1 MIDKRLFS
9 LPGTK
14 KLFIM
19 LAGLTLLQAFAILF
33 QGKFLAEA
41 LVNSWEQKSLQT
53 IIQPMTFF
61 AVAFIIRH
69 CFNWINNKIVENYA
83 ENTSEEVR
91 SRLLDKVYTSGP
103 AMISAEGTGSLVNSS
118 LDGID
123 LIENYFK
130 LIFTKLMNMSIIP
143 PVLLV
148 YIYMQNLASG
158 ITLTVIVPLVIL
170 FMIILGMAA
179 QAKADAQYHQYTI
192 LSNHFL
198 DALRGLPTLKMLG
211 LSKRYSKN
219 IYTVSDEYRRRTMN
233 TLRIAILSTFAL
245 DWLTTLGIAILA
257 VFLGL
262 GLINNSFPLFPALV
276 TLILAPEYFLPL
288 RDFSSDYHAT
298 LNGKNALNA
307 IFKILEFKDT
317 DEDDSLDN
325 FTWDENSEVDIKDL
339 VFNYTRD
346 QSNADSSLD
355 IDQLKLSGY
364 TNIGVIGKSGSG
376 KTTLIRALGGFL
388 TPDKG
393 VITVNG
399 QSLKHFKQRAW
410 QDELTFLPQSPY
422 LFAGTIAENI
432 AFYAPKATEDQIE
445 SAAQKAGLTDFV
457 NSLSLGYQTI
467 IGEGGRGISGGQQQ
481 RIMLARA
488 FLADDRHI
496 LIFDEP
502 TAHLDIET
510 EYALKK
516 PMKELFK
523 NHLVI
528 FATHRL
534 HWIKEMDYV
543 VVMNNGQITE
553 QGTPEELSNHNGA
566 YKQLISNMR
575 GDQNEL
581 L

>member
-1 MIDKRLFS
+1 MIDKRLFR

-14 KLFIM
+14 KLLLM
-19 LAGLTLLQAFAILF
+19 LAGLTLLQAFVVLF
-33 QGKFLAEA
+33 QGKYLAEA
-41 LVNSWEQKSLQT
+41 LVNSWEQKPLQT
-53 IIQPMTFF
+53 IINPMLLF
-61 AVAFIIRH
+61 AASFVLRH
-69 CFNWINNKIVENYA
+69 LFNLINTKIVEKFA
-83 ENTSEEVR
+83 SKTSEDIR
-91 SRLLDKVYTSGP
+91 GRLLDKVYNAGP
-103 AMISAEGTGSLVNSS
+103 EMISEEGTGNLVTSS

-123 LIENYFK
+123 LVENYFK

-143 PVLLV
+143 PVLLI
-148 YIYMQNLASG
+148 YIYTQNIASG
-158 ITLTVIVPLVIL
+158 ITLTIIVPLVIL
-170 FMIILGMAA
+170 FMIILGLAA
-179 QAKADAQYHQYTI
+179 QAKADAQYKQYTI

-211 LSKRYSKN
+211 LSKRYAKN

-288 RDFSSDYHAT
+288 RDFSNDYHAT
-298 LNGKNALNA
+298 LNGKNALNS
-307 IFKILEFKDT
+307 IFEILERPDTKEANQLKD
-317 DEDDSLDN
+317 
-325 FTWDENSEVDIKDL
+325 FTWDKDSAVTINNL
-339 VFNYTRD
+339 QFTYQGVGD
-346 QSNADSSLD
+346 DAVSLD
-355 IDQLKLSGY
+355 INDLKLQGY
-364 TNIGVIGKSGSG
+364 QKIGVIGKSGSG
-376 KTTLIRALGGFL
+376 KTTLIRTIGGFL
-388 TPDKG
+388 VPDKADIQINQQK
-393 VITVNG
+393 VPN
-399 QSLKHFKQRAW
+399 FKQENW
-410 QDELTFLPQSPY
+410 QKKLTFLPQSPY
-422 LFAGTIAENI
+422 LFAGSIAENI
-432 AFYAPKATEDQIE
+432 AFYRPKASLEEIKI
-445 SAAQKAGLTDFV
+445 AAKQAGLQDFIDTLTD
-457 NSLSLGYQTI
+457 GYQTK

-488 FLADDRHI
+488 FLADDRHV

-516 PMKELFK
+516 PMEKLFQ

-543 VVMNNGQITE
+543 IVMDNGTIVE
-553 QGTPEELSNHNGA
+553 QGTPEQLQNHNGA
-566 YKQLISNMR
+566 FTKLIKNMR
-575 GDQNEL
+575 GDQL
-581 L
+581 

>member
-1 MIDKRLFS
+1 MIDKRLFR

-14 KLFIM
+14 QLFLM
-19 LAGLTLLQAFAILF
+19 LAGLTLLQAFVVLF
-33 QGKFLAEA
+33 QGKYLAEA

-53 IIQPMTFF
+53 IIYPMVFF
-61 AVAFIIRH
+61 AIAFVLRH
-69 CFNWINNKIVENYA
+69 LFNWLNTKIVENYA
-83 ENTSEEVR
+83 SKTSENIR
-91 SRLLDKVYTSGP
+91 SQLLEKVYVAGP
-103 AMISAEGTGSLVNSS
+103 EMISEEGTGNLVTSS

-148 YIYMQNLASG
+148 YIYMQNVASG

-170 FMIILGMAA
+170 FMIILGLAA
-179 QAKADAQYHQYTI
+179 QSKADAQYKQYTI

-211 LSKRYSKN
+211 LSKRYAKN

-288 RDFSSDYHAT
+288 RDFSNDYHAT

-307 IFKILEFKDT
+307 IFEILDRPSVAKDDTLT
-317 DEDDSLDN
+317 DFSWNQDSKVDVKNLQ
-325 FTWDENSEVDIKDL
+325 FTYQGSGEQAV
-339 VFNYTRD
+339 
-346 QSNADSSLD
+346 SLD
-355 IDQLKLSGY
+355 IDSLKLAGY
-364 TNIGVIGKSGSG
+364 QRVGVIGKSGSG
-376 KTTLIRALGGFL
+376 KTTLIRTLGGFL
-388 TPDKG
+388 VPDKAD
-393 VITVNG
+393 IKIND
-399 QSLKHFKQRAW
+399 QSIPNFKQTNW
-410 QDELTFLPQSPY
+410 QKKLTFLPQSPY
-422 LFAGTIAENI
+422 LFAGSIAENI
-432 AFYAPKATEDQIE
+432 AFYRPKASMDEIKK
-445 SAAQKAGLTDFV
+445 AAHAAGLDDFL
-457 NSLSLGYQTI
+457 NTLSSGYDTQ

-488 FLADDRHI
+488 FLADDRHV

-516 PMKELFK
+516 PMEQLFQ

-543 VVMNNGQITE
+543 IVMDNGQIAE
-553 QGTPEELSNHNGA
+553 QGTPEELGRHNGA
-566 YKQLISNMR
+566 YSQLINNMR
-575 GDQNEL
+575 GDQL
-581 L
+581 

>member
-1 MIDKRLFS
+1 MIDKRLFR

-14 KLFIM
+14 KLLLM
-19 LAGLTLLQAFAILF
+19 LAGLTLLQAFVVLF
-33 QGKFLAEA
+33 QGKYLAEA
-41 LVNSWEQKSLQT
+41 LVNSWEQKPLQA
-53 IIQPMTFF
+53 IINPMLLF
-61 AVAFIIRH
+61 AASFVLRH
-69 CFNWINNKIVENYA
+69 LFNLINTKIVEKFA
-83 ENTSEEVR
+83 SKTSEDIR
-91 SRLLDKVYTSGP
+91 GRLLDKVYNAGP
-103 AMISAEGTGSLVNSS
+103 EMISEEGTGNLVTSS

-123 LIENYFK
+123 LVENYFK

-143 PVLLV
+143 PVLLI
-148 YIYMQNLASG
+148 YIYTQNIASG
-158 ITLTVIVPLVIL
+158 ITLTIIVPLVIL
-170 FMIILGMAA
+170 FMIILGLAA
-179 QAKADAQYHQYTI
+179 QAKADAQYKQYTI

-211 LSKRYSKN
+211 LSKRYAKN

-288 RDFSSDYHAT
+288 RDFSNDYHAT
-298 LNGKNALNA
+298 LNGKNALNS
-307 IFKILEFKDT
+307 IFEILERPDTKEANQLKD
-317 DEDDSLDN
+317 
-325 FTWDENSEVDIKDL
+325 FTWDKDSTVTINNL
-339 VFNYTRD
+339 QFTYQGVGD
-346 QSNADSSLD
+346 DAVSLD
-355 IDQLKLSGY
+355 INDLKLQGY
-364 TNIGVIGKSGSG
+364 QKIGVIGKSGSG
-376 KTTLIRALGGFL
+376 KTTLIRTIGGFL
-388 TPDKG
+388 VPDKADIQINQQK
-393 VITVNG
+393 VPN
-399 QSLKHFKQRAW
+399 FKQENW
-410 QDELTFLPQSPY
+410 QKKLTFLPQSPY
-422 LFAGTIAENI
+422 LFAGSIAENI
-432 AFYAPKATEDQIE
+432 AFYRPKASLEEIKI
-445 SAAQKAGLTDFV
+445 AAKQAGLQDFIDTLTD
-457 NSLSLGYQTI
+457 GYQTK

-488 FLADDRHI
+488 FLADDRHV

-516 PMKELFK
+516 PMEKLFQ

-543 VVMNNGQITE
+543 IVMDNGTIVE
-553 QGTPEELSNHNGA
+553 QGTPEQLQSHNGA
-566 YKQLISNMR
+566 FTKLIKNMR
-575 GDQNEL
+575 GDQL
-581 L
+581 

>member
-1 MIDKRLFS
+1 MIDKRLFR

-14 KLFIM
+14 KLLLM
-19 LAGLTLLQAFAILF
+19 LAGLTFLQAFVILF
-33 QGKFLAEA
+33 QGKYLAEA

-53 IIQPMTFF
+53 IINPMILF
-61 AVAFIIRH
+61 AIAFILRH
-69 CFNWINNKIVENYA
+69 FFTLINTKIVESYA
-83 ENTSEEVR
+83 SKTSENIR
-91 SRLLDKVYTSGP
+91 SQLLDKVYEAGP
-103 AMISAEGTGSLVNSS
+103 EMISDEGTGNLVTSS

-123 LIENYFK
+123 LVENYFK
-130 LIFTKLMNMSIIP
+130 LIFTKMMNMSIIP
-143 PVLLV
+143 PVLLI
-148 YIYMQNLASG
+148 YIYMQNIASG
-158 ITLTVIVPLVIL
+158 ITLTIIVPLVIL
-170 FMIILGMAA
+170 FMIILGLAA
-179 QAKADAQYHQYTI
+179 QAKADSQYKQYTI

-211 LSKRYSKN
+211 LSKRYAKN

-288 RDFSSDYHAT
+288 RDFSGDYHAT
-298 LNGKNALNA
+298 LNGKNALNS
-307 IFKILEFKDT
+307 IFEILERPSKSESTELKAFDW
-317 DEDDSLDN
+317 N
-325 FTWDENSEVDIKDL
+325 QNSQVDIQNL
-339 VFNYTRD
+339 QFSYNGTGQNEV
-346 QSNADSSLD
+346 SLD
-355 IDQLKLSGY
+355 IDKLSLHGY
-364 TNIGVIGKSGSG
+364 QKVGVIGKSGSG
-376 KTTLIRALGGFL
+376 KTTLIRTIGGFIVPEKADIKINQEK
-388 TPDKG
+388 TA
-393 VITVNG
+393 N
-399 QSLKHFKQRAW
+399 FKQSNW
-410 QDELTFLPQSPY
+410 QNKLTFLPQDPY
-422 LFAGTIAENI
+422 LFAGSIAKNI
-432 AFYAPKATEDQIE
+432 SFYRPDASQKEIE
-445 SAAQKAGLTDFV
+445 QAASAAGLDEFIATLND
-457 NSLSLGYQTI
+457 GYQTL

-488 FLADDRHI
+488 FLANDRHI

-516 PMKELFK
+516 PMEKLFQ

-543 VVMNNGQITE
+543 VVMDNGTIAE
-553 QGTPEELSNHNGA
+553 QGTPNELSSHNGA
-566 YKQLISNMR
+566 YSQLIKNMR
-575 GDQNEL
+575 GDQL
-581 L
+581 

>member
-1 MIDKRLFS
+1 MIDKRLFR

-14 KLFIM
+14 KLLLM
-19 LAGLTLLQAFAILF
+19 LAGLTLLQAFVVLF
-33 QGKFLAEA
+33 QGKYLAEA

-53 IIQPMTFF
+53 IVMPMILF
-61 AVAFIIRH
+61 AVAFIFRH
-69 CFNWINNKIVENYA
+69 VFNLINTKIVESYA
-83 ENTSEEVR
+83 GKTSENIR
-91 SRLLDKVYTSGP
+91 SQLLDKVYNAGP
-103 AMISAEGTGSLVNSS
+103 EMISEEGTGNLVTSS

-123 LIENYFK
+123 LVENYFK

-143 PVLLV
+143 PVLLI
-148 YIYMQNLASG
+148 YIYTQNIASG

-170 FMIILGMAA
+170 FMIILGLAA
-179 QAKADAQYHQYTI
+179 QSKADSQYAQYTI

-211 LSKRYSKN
+211 LSKRYAKN

-288 RDFSSDYHAT
+288 RDFSNDYHAT
-298 LNGKNALNA
+298 LNGKNALNS
-307 IFKILEFKDT
+307 IFEILDRPTT
-317 DEDDSLDN
+317 DQADDLDD
-325 FTWDENSEVDIKDL
+325 FTWDKDSTVEVNNLQFTYKGVGTDD
-339 VFNYTRD
+339 V
-346 QSNADSSLD
+346 SLD
-355 IDQLKLSGY
+355 IDHLKLSGY
-364 TNIGVIGKSGSG
+364 QRIGVIGKSGSG
-376 KTTLIRALGGFL
+376 KTTLIRAIGGFL
-388 TPDKG
+388 MPDHADIK
-393 VITVNG
+393 INQ
-399 QSLKHFKQRAW
+399 QSVTNFKQANW
-410 QDELTFLPQSPY
+410 QKKLTFLPQSPY
-422 LFAGTIAENI
+422 LFAGSIAENI
-432 AFYAPKATEDQIE
+432 AFYRPKASPDDTKK
-445 SAAQKAGLTDFV
+445 AADAAGLQDFI
-457 NSLSLGYQTI
+457 NTLENGYETQ

-488 FLADDRHI
+488 FLADDRHV

-510 EYALKK
+510 EYALKQ
-516 PMKELFK
+516 PMEKLFQ

-543 VVMNNGQITE
+543 IVMDNGQIAE
-553 QGTPEELSNHNGA
+553 QGTPDELSSHNGA
-566 YKQLISNMR
+566 YSKLIANMR
-575 GDQNEL
+575 GDQL
-581 L
+581 

>member
-1 MIDKRLFS
+1 MIDKRLFR

-14 KLFIM
+14 KLLLM
-19 LAGLTLLQAFAILF
+19 LAGLTLLQAFVILF
-33 QGKFLAEA
+33 QGKYLAEA

-53 IIQPMTFF
+53 IIYPMILF
-61 AVAFIIRH
+61 AMAFVLRH
-69 CFNWINNKIVENYA
+69 LFNLLNTKIVEHYA
-83 ENTSEEVR
+83 SQTSEEIR
-91 SRLLDKVYTSGP
+91 SQLLDKIYNAGP
-103 AMISAEGTGSLVNSS
+103 EMISEEGTGNLVTSS

-123 LIENYFK
+123 LVENYFK

-148 YIYMQNLASG
+148 YIYMQNIASG
-158 ITLTVIVPLVIL
+158 ITLTIIVPLVIL
-170 FMIILGMAA
+170 FMIILGLAA
-179 QAKADAQYHQYTI
+179 QSKADAQYQQYTI

-211 LSKRYSKN
+211 LSKRYAKN

-288 RDFSSDYHAT
+288 RDFSNDYHAT
-298 LNGKNALNA
+298 LNGKNALNS
-307 IFKILEFKDT
+307 IFEILERPITKDT
-317 DEDDSLDN
+317 DALDD
-325 FTWDENSEVDIKDL
+325 FTWNENSTFSIKNLQFSYKGVGTSD
-339 VFNYTRD
+339 V
-346 QSNADSSLD
+346 SLD
-355 IDQLKLSGY
+355 IDQIKLSGY
-364 TNIGVIGKSGSG
+364 QKIGVIGKSGSG
-376 KTTLIRALGGFL
+376 KTTLIRTIGGFIV
-388 TPDKG
+388 PNQSE
-393 VITVNG
+393 ITINN
-399 QSLKHFKQRAW
+399 QSVENFKQLHW
-410 QDELTFLPQSPY
+410 QKQLTFLPQSPY
-422 LFAGTIAENI
+422 LFSGSIADNI
-432 AFYAPKATEDQIE
+432 AFYRPTAPLEDIKKAAV
-445 SAAQKAGLTDFV
+445 SAGLQDFIAT
-457 NSLSLGYQTI
+457 LDDGYQTQ

-488 FLADDRHI
+488 FLADDRRI

-516 PMKELFK
+516 PMEKLFK

-543 VVMNNGQITE
+543 IVMNNGQIAE
-553 QGTPEELSNHNGA
+553 QGTPQELANHNDA
-566 YKQLISNMR
+566 YSQLIANMR
-575 GDQNEL
+575 GDQL
-581 L
+581 

>member
-1 MIDKRLFS
+1 MIDKRLFR

-14 KLFIM
+14 KLLLM
-19 LAGLTLLQAFAILF
+19 LAGLTLLQAFVVLF
-33 QGKFLAEA
+33 QGKYLAEA
-41 LVNSWEQKSLQT
+41 LVNSWEQKPLQA
-53 IIQPMTFF
+53 IINPMLLF
-61 AVAFIIRH
+61 AASFVLRH
-69 CFNWINNKIVENYA
+69 LFNLINTKIVEKFA
-83 ENTSEEVR
+83 SKTSEDIR
-91 SRLLDKVYTSGP
+91 GRLLDKVYNAGP
-103 AMISAEGTGSLVNSS
+103 EMISEEGTGNLVTSS

-123 LIENYFK
+123 LVENYFK

-143 PVLLV
+143 PVLLI
-148 YIYMQNLASG
+148 YIYTQNIASG
-158 ITLTVIVPLVIL
+158 ITLTIIVPLVIL
-170 FMIILGMAA
+170 FMIILGLAA
-179 QAKADAQYHQYTI
+179 QAKADAQYKQYTI

-211 LSKRYSKN
+211 LSKRYAKN

-288 RDFSSDYHAT
+288 RDFSNDYHAT
-298 LNGKNALNA
+298 LNGKNALNS
-307 IFKILEFKDT
+307 IFEILERPDTKEANQLKD
-317 DEDDSLDN
+317 
-325 FTWDENSEVDIKDL
+325 FTWDKDSTVTINNL
-339 VFNYTRD
+339 QFTYQGVGD
-346 QSNADSSLD
+346 DAVSLD
-355 IDQLKLSGY
+355 INDLKLQGY
-364 TNIGVIGKSGSG
+364 QKIGVIGKSGSG
-376 KTTLIRALGGFL
+376 KTTLIRTIGGFL
-388 TPDKG
+388 VPDKADIQINQQK
-393 VITVNG
+393 VPN
-399 QSLKHFKQRAW
+399 FKQENW
-410 QDELTFLPQSPY
+410 QKKLTFLPQSPY
-422 LFAGTIAENI
+422 LFAGSIAENI
-432 AFYAPKATEDQIE
+432 AFYRPKASLEEIKI
-445 SAAQKAGLTDFV
+445 AAKQAGLQDFIDT
-457 NSLSLGYQTI
+457 LTAGYQTK

-488 FLADDRHI
+488 FLADDRHV

-516 PMKELFK
+516 PMEKLFQ

-543 VVMNNGQITE
+543 IVMDNGTIVE
-553 QGTPEELSNHNGA
+553 QGTPEQLQSHNGA
-566 YKQLISNMR
+566 FTKLIKNMR
-575 GDQNEL
+575 GDQL
-581 L
+581 

>member
-1 MIDKRLFS
+1 MIDKRLFR

-14 KLFIM
+14 KLLLM
-19 LAGLTLLQAFAILF
+19 LAGLTLLQAFVILF
-33 QGKFLAEA
+33 QGKYLAEA

-53 IIQPMTFF
+53 IIYPMILF
-61 AVAFIIRH
+61 AMAFVLRH
-69 CFNWINNKIVENYA
+69 LFNLLNTKIVEHYA
-83 ENTSEEVR
+83 SQTSEEIR
-91 SRLLDKVYTSGP
+91 SQLLDKIYNAGP
-103 AMISAEGTGSLVNSS
+103 EMISEEGTGNLVTSS

-123 LIENYFK
+123 LVENYFK

-148 YIYMQNLASG
+148 YIYMQNIASG
-158 ITLTVIVPLVIL
+158 ITLTIIVPLVIL
-170 FMIILGMAA
+170 FMIILGLAA
-179 QAKADAQYHQYTI
+179 QSKADAQYQQYTI

-211 LSKRYSKN
+211 LSKRYAKN

-288 RDFSSDYHAT
+288 RDFSNDYHAT
-298 LNGKNALNA
+298 LNGKNALNS
-307 IFKILEFKDT
+307 IFEILERPITKDT
-317 DEDDSLDN
+317 DALDD
-325 FTWDENSEVDIKDL
+325 FTWNENSTFSIKNLQFSYKGVGTSD
-339 VFNYTRD
+339 V
-346 QSNADSSLD
+346 SLD
-355 IDQLKLSGY
+355 IDQIKLSGY
-364 TNIGVIGKSGSG
+364 QKIGVIGKSGSG
-376 KTTLIRALGGFL
+376 KTTLIRTIGGFIV
-388 TPDKG
+388 PNQSE
-393 VITVNG
+393 ITINN
-399 QSLKHFKQRAW
+399 QSVENFKQLHW
-410 QDELTFLPQSPY
+410 QKQLTFLPQSPY
-422 LFAGTIAENI
+422 LFSGSIADNI
-432 AFYAPKATEDQIE
+432 AFYRPTAPLEDIKKAAV
-445 SAAQKAGLTDFV
+445 SAGLQDFIAT
-457 NSLSLGYQTI
+457 LDDGYQTQ

-488 FLADDRHI
+488 FLADDRRI

-516 PMKELFK
+516 PMEKLFK

-543 VVMNNGQITE
+543 IVMNNGQIAE
-553 QGTPEELSNHNGA
+553 QGTPQELANHNGA
-566 YKQLISNMR
+566 YSQLIANMR
-575 GDQNEL
+575 GDQL
-581 L
+581 

>member
-1 MIDKRLFS
+1 MIDKRLFR

-14 KLFIM
+14 KLLLM
-19 LAGLTLLQAFAILF
+19 LAGLTLLQAFVILF
-33 QGKFLAEA
+33 QGKYLAEA
-41 LVNSWEQKSLQT
+41 LVNSWEQKPLRS
-53 IIQPMTFF
+53 IITPMILF
-61 AVAFIIRH
+61 AVVFMLRH
-69 CFNWINNKIVENYA
+69 VFTLINTKIVEGYA
-83 ENTSEEVR
+83 SKTAEQIR
-91 SRLLDKVYTSGP
+91 SQLLEKVYTAGP
-103 AMISAEGTGSLVNSS
+103 EMISDEGSGNLVTSS

-130 LIFTKLMNMSIIP
+130 LIFTKLMDMCLIP
-143 PVLLV
+143 PVLLI
-148 YIYMQNLASG
+148 YIYMQNIASG
-158 ITLTVIVPLVIL
+158 ITLTIIVPLVIL
-170 FMIILGMAA
+170 FMIILGLAA
-179 QAKADAQYHQYTI
+179 QAKADSQYKQYTI

-211 LSKRYSKN
+211 LSKRYAKN

-288 RDFSSDYHAT
+288 RNFSNDYHAT
-298 LNGKNALNA
+298 LNGKNALAA
-307 IFKILEFKDT
+307 IFEILDRPTTTKENQLRDFNW
-317 DEDDSLDN
+317 DN
-325 FTWDENSEVDIKDL
+325 NSQISIDNLSFSYQGTSQNEV
-339 VFNYTRD
+339 
-346 QSNADSSLD
+346 SLD
-355 IDQLKLSGY
+355 IDSLKLSGY
-364 TNIGVIGKSGSG
+364 QKVGVIGKSGSG
-376 KTTLIRALGGFL
+376 KTTLIRTIGGFI
-388 TPDKG
+388 TPNSANIAID
-393 VITVNG
+393 G
-399 QSLKHFKQRAW
+399 QHLDSFKQKNW
-410 QDELTFLPQSPY
+410 QNKLTFLPQSPY
-422 LFAGTIAENI
+422 LFSASIAENI
-432 AFYAPKATEDQIE
+432 AFYRPDATKKQI
-445 SAAQKAGLTDFV
+445 AAAASNAGLMEFIDTLKDGFE
-457 NSLSLGYQTI
+457 TK

-510 EYALKK
+510 EYALKQ
-516 PMKELFK
+516 PMEKLFK

-543 VVMNNGQITE
+543 IVMDNGQIAE
-553 QGTPEELSNHNGA
+553 QGTPAELSRHNGA
-566 YKQLISNMR
+566 YKQLINNMR
-575 GDQNEL
+575 GERM
-581 L
+581 

>member
-1 MIDKRLFS
+1 MIDKRLFR

-14 KLFIM
+14 QLFLM
-19 LAGLTLLQAFAILF
+19 LAGLTLLQAFVVLF
-33 QGKFLAEA
+33 QGKYLAEA
-41 LVNSWEQKSLQT
+41 LVNSWEQKPLQT
-53 IIQPMTFF
+53 IIYPMVFF
-61 AVAFIIRH
+61 AIAFVLRH
-69 CFNWINNKIVENYA
+69 LFNWLNTKIVENYA
-83 ENTSEEVR
+83 SKTSENIR
-91 SRLLDKVYTSGP
+91 SQLLEKVYAAGP
-103 AMISAEGTGSLVNSS
+103 EMISEEGTGNLVTSS

-148 YIYMQNLASG
+148 YIYMQNVASG

-170 FMIILGMAA
+170 FMIILGLAA
-179 QAKADAQYHQYTI
+179 QSKADAQYKQYTI

-211 LSKRYSKN
+211 LSKRYAKN

-288 RDFSSDYHAT
+288 RDFSNDYHAT

-307 IFKILEFKDT
+307 IFEILDRPSVAKDDTLT
-317 DEDDSLDN
+317 DFSWNQDSKVDVKNLQ
-325 FTWDENSEVDIKDL
+325 FTYQGSGEQAV
-339 VFNYTRD
+339 
-346 QSNADSSLD
+346 SLD
-355 IDQLKLSGY
+355 IDSLKLAGY
-364 TNIGVIGKSGSG
+364 QRVGVIGKSGSG
-376 KTTLIRALGGFL
+376 KTTLIRTLGGFL
-388 TPDKG
+388 VPDKAD
-393 VITVNG
+393 IKIND
-399 QSLKHFKQRAW
+399 QSIPNFKQTNW
-410 QDELTFLPQSPY
+410 QKKLTFLPQSPY
-422 LFAGTIAENI
+422 LFAGSIAENI
-432 AFYAPKATEDQIE
+432 AFYRPKASMDEIKK
-445 SAAQKAGLTDFV
+445 AAHAAGLDDFL
-457 NSLSLGYQTI
+457 NTLSSGYDTQ

-488 FLADDRHI
+488 FLADDRHV

-516 PMKELFK
+516 PMEQLFQ

-543 VVMNNGQITE
+543 IVMDNGQIAE
-553 QGTPEELSNHNGA
+553 QGTPEELGRHNGA
-566 YKQLISNMR
+566 YSQLINNMR
-575 GDQNEL
+575 GDQL
-581 L
+581 

>member
-1 MIDKRLFS
+1 MIDKRLFR

-14 KLFIM
+14 KLLLM
-19 LAGLTLLQAFAILF
+19 LAGLTLLQAFVVLF
-33 QGKFLAEA
+33 QGKYLAEA
-41 LVNSWEQKSLQT
+41 LVNSWEQKPLQS
-53 IIQPMTFF
+53 IINPMLLF
-61 AVAFIIRH
+61 AASFVLRH
-69 CFNWINNKIVENYA
+69 LFNLINTKIVEKFA
-83 ENTSEEVR
+83 SKTSEDIR
-91 SRLLDKVYTSGP
+91 RRLLDKVYNAGP
-103 AMISAEGTGSLVNSS
+103 EMISEEGTGNLVTSS

-123 LIENYFK
+123 LVENYFK

-143 PVLLV
+143 PVLLI
-148 YIYMQNLASG
+148 YIYTQNIASG
-158 ITLTVIVPLVIL
+158 ITLTIIVPLVIL
-170 FMIILGMAA
+170 FMIILGLAA
-179 QAKADAQYHQYTI
+179 QAKADAQYKQYTI

-211 LSKRYSKN
+211 LSKRYAKN

-288 RDFSSDYHAT
+288 RDFSNDYHAT
-298 LNGKNALNA
+298 LNGKNALNS
-307 IFKILEFKDT
+307 IFDILERPDT
-317 DEDDSLDN
+317 KEANQLED
-325 FTWDENSEVDIKDL
+325 FTWDKD
-339 VFNYTRD
+339 
-346 QSNADSSLD
+346 SNVTINNLQFTYQGVGNDAVSLD
-355 IDQLKLSGY
+355 IDNLKLNGY
-364 TNIGVIGKSGSG
+364 QKVGVIGKSGSG
-376 KTTLIRALGGFL
+376 KTTLIRTIGGFL
-388 TPDKG
+388 VPNQADIQINHQK
-393 VITVNG
+393 VPN
-399 QSLKHFKQRAW
+399 FKQENW
-410 QDELTFLPQSPY
+410 QKKLTFLPQSPY
-422 LFAGTIAENI
+422 LFAGSIAENI
-432 AFYAPKATEDQIE
+432 AFYRPKASMDEIKD
-445 SAAQKAGLTDFV
+445 AAKQAGLQEFIDTLTD
-457 NSLSLGYQTI
+457 GYQTK

-488 FLADDRHI
+488 FLADDRHV

-516 PMKELFK
+516 PMEKLFQ

-543 VVMNNGQITE
+543 IVMDNGTIVE
-553 QGTPEELSNHNGA
+553 QGTPDQLQDHNGA
-566 YKQLISNMR
+566 FTQLIKNMR
-575 GDQNEL
+575 GDQL
-581 L
+581 

>member
-1 MIDKRLFS
+1 MIDKRLFR

-14 KLFIM
+14 KLLLM
-19 LAGLTLLQAFAILF
+19 LAGLTLLQAFVVLF
-33 QGKFLAEA
+33 QGKYLAEA
-41 LVNSWEQKSLQT
+41 LVNSWNQKSLHT
-53 IIQPMTFF
+53 IIYPMILF
-61 AVAFIIRH
+61 AVAFILRH
-69 CFNWINNKIVENYA
+69 LFNLINTKIVESYA
-83 ENTSEEVR
+83 GRTSETIR
-91 SRLLDKVYTSGP
+91 AKLLEKVYDAGP
-103 AMISAEGTGSLVNSS
+103 EMISEEGTGNLVTSS

-123 LIENYFK
+123 LVENYFK
-130 LIFTKLMNMSIIP
+130 LIFTKMMNMMIIP
-143 PVLLV
+143 PVLLI
-148 YIYMQNLASG
+148 YIYTQNIASG
-158 ITLTVIVPLVIL
+158 ITLTIIVPLVIL
-170 FMIILGMAA
+170 FMIILGLAA
-179 QAKADAQYHQYTI
+179 QSKADAQYAQYTI

-211 LSKRYSKN
+211 LSKRYAKN

-288 RDFSSDYHAT
+288 RDFSNDYHAT
-298 LNGKNALNA
+298 LNGKNALNS
-307 IFKILEFKDT
+307 IFEILERPTAPDTETLSKLDWNKDSSIT
-317 DEDDSLDN
+317 VQNLE
-325 FTWDENSEVDIKDL
+325 FTYKG
-339 VFNYTRD
+339 
-346 QSNADSSLD
+346 SNQTVSLD

-364 TNIGVIGKSGSG
+364 QRIGVIGKSGSG
-376 KTTLIRALGGFL
+376 KTTLIRTIGGFL
-388 TPDKG
+388 IPDKAQ
-393 VITVNG
+393 IEIKQQTVPN
-399 QSLKHFKQRAW
+399 FKQAPW
-410 QDELTFLPQSPY
+410 QQQLTFLPQSPY
-422 LFAGTIAENI
+422 LFSGSIAENI
-432 AFYAPKATEDQIE
+432 AFYRPKASLDEIKL
-445 SAAQKAGLTDFV
+445 AAQKAGLEEFISTLTD
-457 NSLSLGYQTI
+457 GYQTK

-488 FLADDRHI
+488 FLADDRHV

-516 PMKELFK
+516 PMEKLFE

-543 VVMNNGQITE
+543 IVMDNGQIAE
-553 QGTPEELSNHNGA
+553 QGTPDQLKQHNGA
-566 YKQLISNMR
+566 YSQLIENMR
-575 GDQNEL
+575 GDQL
-581 L
+581 

>member
-1 MIDKRLFS
+1 MIDKRLFR

-14 KLFIM
+14 KLLLM
-19 LAGLTLLQAFAILF
+19 LAGLTLLQAFVVLF
-33 QGKFLAEA
+33 QGKYLAEA

-53 IIQPMTFF
+53 IVMPMILF
-61 AVAFIIRH
+61 AVAFIFRH
-69 CFNWINNKIVENYA
+69 VFNLINTKIVESYA
-83 ENTSEEVR
+83 GKTSENIR
-91 SRLLDKVYTSGP
+91 SQLLDKVYNAGP
-103 AMISAEGTGSLVNSS
+103 EIISEEGTGNLVTSS

-123 LIENYFK
+123 LVENYFK

-143 PVLLV
+143 PVLLI
-148 YIYMQNLASG
+148 YIYTQNIASG

-170 FMIILGMAA
+170 FMIILGLAA
-179 QAKADAQYHQYTI
+179 QSKADSQYAQYTI

-211 LSKRYSKN
+211 LSKRYAKN

-288 RDFSSDYHAT
+288 RDFSNDYHAT
-298 LNGKNALNA
+298 LNGKNALNS
-307 IFKILEFKDT
+307 IFEILDRPTT
-317 DEDDSLDN
+317 DQADDLDD
-325 FTWDENSEVDIKDL
+325 FTWDKDSTVEVNNLQFTYKGVGTDD
-339 VFNYTRD
+339 V
-346 QSNADSSLD
+346 SLD
-355 IDQLKLSGY
+355 IDHLKLSGY
-364 TNIGVIGKSGSG
+364 QRIGVIGKSGSG
-376 KTTLIRALGGFL
+376 KTTLIRAIGGFL
-388 TPDKG
+388 IPDHANIK
-393 VITVNG
+393 INQ
-399 QSLKHFKQRAW
+399 QSVANFKQANW
-410 QDELTFLPQSPY
+410 QKKLTFLPQSPY
-422 LFAGTIAENI
+422 LFAGSIAENI
-432 AFYAPKATEDQIE
+432 AFYRPKASLDDIKK
-445 SAAQKAGLTDFV
+445 AADAAGLQDFI
-457 NSLSLGYQTI
+457 NTLENGYETQ

-488 FLADDRHI
+488 FLADDRHV

-510 EYALKK
+510 EYALKQ
-516 PMKELFK
+516 PMEKLFQ

-543 VVMNNGQITE
+543 IVMDNGKIAE
-553 QGTPEELSNHNGA
+553 QGTPDELSSHNGA
-566 YKQLISNMR
+566 YSKLIANMR
-575 GDQNEL
+575 GDQL
-581 L
+581 

>member
-1 MIDKRLFS
+1 MIDKRLFR

-14 KLFIM
+14 KLLLM
-19 LAGLTLLQAFAILF
+19 LAGLTLLQAFVVLF
-33 QGKFLAEA
+33 QGKYLAEA

-53 IIQPMTFF
+53 IVMPMILF
-61 AVAFIIRH
+61 AVAFIFRH
-69 CFNWINNKIVENYA
+69 VFNLINTKIVESYA
-83 ENTSEEVR
+83 GKTSENIR
-91 SRLLDKVYTSGP
+91 SQLLDKVYNAGP
-103 AMISAEGTGSLVNSS
+103 EIISEEGTGNLVTSS

-123 LIENYFK
+123 LVENYFK

-143 PVLLV
+143 PVLLI
-148 YIYMQNLASG
+148 YIYTQNIASG

-170 FMIILGMAA
+170 FMIILGLAA
-179 QAKADAQYHQYTI
+179 QSKADSQYAQYTI

-211 LSKRYSKN
+211 LSKRYAKN

-288 RDFSSDYHAT
+288 RDFSNDYHAT
-298 LNGKNALNA
+298 LNGKNALNS
-307 IFKILEFKDT
+307 IFEILDRPTT
-317 DEDDSLDN
+317 DQADDLDD
-325 FTWDENSEVDIKDL
+325 FTWDKDSTVEVNNLQFTYKGVGTDD
-339 VFNYTRD
+339 V
-346 QSNADSSLD
+346 SLD
-355 IDQLKLSGY
+355 IDHLKLSGY
-364 TNIGVIGKSGSG
+364 QRIGVIGKSGSG
-376 KTTLIRALGGFL
+376 KTTLIRAIGGFL
-388 TPDKG
+388 MPDHANIK
-393 VITVNG
+393 INQ
-399 QSLKHFKQRAW
+399 QSVANFKQANW
-410 QDELTFLPQSPY
+410 QKKLTFLPQSPY
-422 LFAGTIAENI
+422 LFAGSIAENI
-432 AFYAPKATEDQIE
+432 AFYRPKASLDDIKK
-445 SAAQKAGLTDFV
+445 AADAAGLQDFI
-457 NSLSLGYQTI
+457 NTLENGYETQ

-488 FLADDRHI
+488 FLADDRHV

-510 EYALKK
+510 EYALKQ
-516 PMKELFK
+516 PMEKLFQ

-543 VVMNNGQITE
+543 IVMDNGKIAE
-553 QGTPEELSNHNGA
+553 QGTPDELSSHNGA
-566 YKQLISNMR
+566 YSKLIANMR
-575 GDQNEL
+575 GDQL
-581 L
+581 

>member
-1 MIDKRLFS
+1 MIDKRLFR

-14 KLFIM
+14 KLLLM
-19 LAGLTLLQAFAILF
+19 LAGLTLLQAFVVLF
-33 QGKFLAEA
+33 QGKYLAEA

-53 IIQPMTFF
+53 IVMPMILF
-61 AVAFIIRH
+61 AVAFIFRH
-69 CFNWINNKIVENYA
+69 VFNLINTKIVESYA
-83 ENTSEEVR
+83 GKTSENIR
-91 SRLLDKVYTSGP
+91 SQLLDKVYNAGP
-103 AMISAEGTGSLVNSS
+103 EMISEEGTGNLVTSS

-123 LIENYFK
+123 LVENYFK

-143 PVLLV
+143 PVLLI
-148 YIYMQNLASG
+148 YIYTQNIASG

-170 FMIILGMAA
+170 FMIILGLAA
-179 QAKADAQYHQYTI
+179 QSKADSQYAQYTI

-211 LSKRYSKN
+211 LSKRYAKN

-288 RDFSSDYHAT
+288 RDFSNDYHAT
-298 LNGKNALNA
+298 LNGKNALNS
-307 IFKILEFKDT
+307 IFEILDRPTT
-317 DEDDSLDN
+317 DQADDLND
-325 FTWDENSEVDIKDL
+325 FTWDKDSTVEVNNLQFTYKGVGTDD
-339 VFNYTRD
+339 V
-346 QSNADSSLD
+346 SLD
-355 IDQLKLSGY
+355 IDHLKLSGY
-364 TNIGVIGKSGSG
+364 QRIGVIGKSGSG
-376 KTTLIRALGGFL
+376 KTTLIRSIGGFL
-388 TPDKG
+388 MPDHADIK
-393 VITVNG
+393 INQ
-399 QSLKHFKQRAW
+399 QSVANFKQANW
-410 QDELTFLPQSPY
+410 QKKLTFLPQSPY
-422 LFAGTIAENI
+422 LFAGSIAENI
-432 AFYAPKATEDQIE
+432 AFYRPKASLDDIKK
-445 SAAQKAGLTDFV
+445 AADAAGLQDFI
-457 NSLSLGYQTI
+457 NTLENGYETQ

-488 FLADDRHI
+488 FLADDRHV

-510 EYALKK
+510 EYALKQ
-516 PMKELFK
+516 PMEKLFQ

-543 VVMNNGQITE
+543 IVMNNGQIAE
-553 QGTPEELSNHNGA
+553 QGTPDELSSHNGA
-566 YKQLISNMR
+566 YSKLIANMR
-575 GDQNEL
+575 GDQL
-581 L
+581 

>member
-1 MIDKRLFS
+1 MIDKRLFR

-14 KLFIM
+14 KLILM
-19 LAGLTLLQAFAILF
+19 LAGLTLLQAFVVLF
-33 QGKFLAEA
+33 QGKYLAEA

-53 IIQPMTFF
+53 IIYPMVLF
-61 AVAFIIRH
+61 ALAFVLRH
-69 CFNWINNKIVENYA
+69 LFNLVNTKIVETYA
-83 ENTSEEVR
+83 GKTSENIR
-91 SRLLDKVYTSGP
+91 SQLLEKVYTAGP
-103 AMISAEGTGSLVNSS
+103 EMISEEGTGNLVTSA

-123 LIENYFK
+123 LVENYFK

-148 YIYMQNLASG
+148 YIYMQNVASG

-170 FMIILGMAA
+170 FMIILGLAA
-179 QAKADAQYHQYTI
+179 QSKADAQYKQYTI

-211 LSKRYSKN
+211 LSKRYAKN

-288 RDFSSDYHAT
+288 RDFSNDYHAT

-307 IFKILEFKDT
+307 IFEILERPSTAKD
-317 DEDDSLDN
+317 DN
-325 FTWDENSEVDIKDL
+325 LADFTWDKDAQVDVKNL
-339 VFNYTRD
+339 QFTYKGSGEKAV
-346 QSNADSSLD
+346 SLD
-355 IDQLKLSGY
+355 IDQLKLAGY
-364 TNIGVIGKSGSG
+364 QRIGVIGKSGSG

-388 TPDKG
+388 VPDSAE
-393 VITVNG
+393 IQINQQTVPN
-399 QSLKHFKQRAW
+399 FKQANW
-410 QDELTFLPQSPY
+410 QKKLTFLPQSPY
-422 LFAGTIAENI
+422 LFAGSIAENI
-432 AFYAPKATEDQIE
+432 AFYRPQASMDDIKKA
-445 SAAQKAGLTDFV
+445 AHAAGLDDFL
-457 NSLSLGYQTI
+457 NSLPKGYETQ

-488 FLADDRHI
+488 FLADDRHV

-510 EYALKK
+510 EYALKR
-516 PMKELFK
+516 PMEKLFQ

-543 VVMNNGQITE
+543 VVMDNGQIAE
-553 QGTPEELSNHNGA
+553 QGTPAELSRHNGA
-566 YKQLISNMR
+566 YSQLINNMR
-575 GDQNEL
+575 GDQL
-581 L
+581 

>member
-1 MIDKRLFS
+1 MVDKRLFR

-14 KLFIM
+14 KLLLM
-19 LAGLTLLQAFAILF
+19 LAGLTLLQAFVVLF
-33 QGKFLAEA
+33 QGKYLAEA
-41 LVNSWEQKSLQT
+41 LVNSWEQKPLQA
-53 IIQPMTFF
+53 IINPMLLF
-61 AVAFIIRH
+61 AASFVLRH
-69 CFNWINNKIVENYA
+69 LFNLINTKIVEKFA
-83 ENTSEEVR
+83 SKTSEDIR
-91 SRLLDKVYTSGP
+91 GRLLDKVYNAGP
-103 AMISAEGTGSLVNSS
+103 EMISEEGTGNLVTSS

-123 LIENYFK
+123 LVENYFK

-143 PVLLV
+143 PVLLI
-148 YIYMQNLASG
+148 YIYTQNIASG
-158 ITLTVIVPLVIL
+158 ITLTIIVPLVIL
-170 FMIILGMAA
+170 FMIILGLAA
-179 QAKADAQYHQYTI
+179 QAKADAQYKQYTI

-211 LSKRYSKN
+211 LSKRYAKN

-288 RDFSSDYHAT
+288 RDFSNDYHAT
-298 LNGKNALNA
+298 LNGKNALNS
-307 IFKILEFKDT
+307 IFEILERPDTKEANQLKD
-317 DEDDSLDN
+317 
-325 FTWDENSEVDIKDL
+325 FTWDKDSTVTINNL
-339 VFNYTRD
+339 QFTYQGVGD
-346 QSNADSSLD
+346 DAVSLD
-355 IDQLKLSGY
+355 INDLKLQGY
-364 TNIGVIGKSGSG
+364 QKIGVIGKSGSG
-376 KTTLIRALGGFL
+376 KTTLIRTIGGFL
-388 TPDKG
+388 IPDKADIQINQQK
-393 VITVNG
+393 VPN
-399 QSLKHFKQRAW
+399 FKQENW
-410 QDELTFLPQSPY
+410 QKKLTFLPQSPY
-422 LFAGTIAENI
+422 LFAGSIAENI
-432 AFYAPKATEDQIE
+432 AFYRPKASLEEIKI
-445 SAAQKAGLTDFV
+445 AAKQAGLQDFIDTLTD
-457 NSLSLGYQTI
+457 GYQTK

-488 FLADDRHI
+488 FLADDRHV

-516 PMKELFK
+516 PMEKLFQ

-543 VVMNNGQITE
+543 IVMDNGTIVE
-553 QGTPEELSNHNGA
+553 QGTPEQLQSHNGA
-566 YKQLISNMR
+566 FTKLIKNMR
-575 GDQNEL
+575 GDQL
-581 L
+581 

>member
-1 MIDKRLFS
+1 MIDKRLFR

-14 KLFIM
+14 QLLIV
-19 LAGLTLLQAFAILF
+19 LAGLTLLQAFVVLF
-33 QGKFLAEA
+33 QGKYLAEA
-41 LVNSWEQKSLQT
+41 LVNSWNQKALQT
-53 IIQPMTFF
+53 IILPMTLF
-61 AVAFIIRH
+61 AIAFILRH
-69 CFNWINNKIVENYA
+69 LLNLINNKIVENYA
-83 ENTSEEVR
+83 SKTSEEIR
-91 SRLLDKVYTSGP
+91 SQLLDRVYEAGP
-103 AMISAEGTGSLVNSS
+103 SLLSEKGTGNIVTAS

-130 LIFTKLMNMSIIP
+130 LIFTKLMNMTFIP
-143 PVLLV
+143 PVLLI
-148 YIYMQNLASG
+148 YIYTQNIASG
-158 ITLTVIVPLVIL
+158 ITLTIIVPLVIL

-211 LSKRYSKN
+211 LSKRYARN

-262 GLINNSFPLFPALV
+262 GLINNAFPLFPALV

-298 LNGKNALNA
+298 LDGKNALGS
-307 IFKILEFKDT
+307 IFSILEKDDT
-317 DEDDSLDN
+317 KAEENDLKKLTWNKDSKL
-325 FTWDENSEVDIKDL
+325 EVDNLI
-339 VFNYTRD
+339 FNYPD
-346 QSNADSSLD
+346 GQNNHDSSLD
-355 IDQLKLSGY
+355 IKRIQLHGY
-364 TNIGVIGKSGSG
+364 QRIGVIGKSGSG
-376 KTTLIRALGGFL
+376 KTTLIRTLGGFL
-388 TPDKG
+388 NPDNAK
-393 VITVNG
+393 IKVND
-399 QSLKHFKQRAW
+399 QSINSLKQRTW
-410 QDELTFLPQSPY
+410 QDELAFLPQSPY

-432 AFYAPKATEDQIE
+432 AFYKPNATEEEIQFASD
-445 SAAQKAGLTDFV
+445 KAGLKDF
-457 NSLSLGYQTI
+457 LKTLPDGYQTI

-481 RIMLARA
+481 RIMIARA
-488 FLADDRHI
+488 FLASERHI

-516 PMKELFK
+516 PMEELFQ

-543 VVMNNGQITE
+543 IVMDNGKITE
-553 QGTPEELSNHNGA
+553 QGTPDELSDHNGA
-566 YKQLISNMR
+566 FNQLINNMR
-575 GDQNEL
+575 GDQL
-581 L
+581 

>member
-1 MIDKRLFS
+1 MIDKRLFR

-14 KLFIM
+14 KLLLM
-19 LAGLTLLQAFAILF
+19 LAGLTLLQAFVVLF
-33 QGKFLAEA
+33 QGKYLAEA
-41 LVNSWEQKSLQT
+41 LVNSWEQKAFQT
-53 IIQPMTFF
+53 IIYPMTLF
-61 AVAFIIRH
+61 ALAFILRH
-69 CFNWINNKIVENYA
+69 LFNLINTKIVEKFASKTA
-83 ENTSEEVR
+83 EDIR
-91 SRLLDKVYTSGP
+91 SKLLDKVYQVGP
-103 AMISAEGTGSLVNSS
+103 EMISDEGTGNLVTSS

-123 LIENYFK
+123 LVENYFK

-143 PVLLV
+143 PVLLI
-148 YIYMQNLASG
+148 YIYTQNIASG
-158 ITLTVIVPLVIL
+158 ITLTIIVPLVIL
-170 FMIILGMAA
+170 FMIILGLAA
-179 QAKADAQYHQYTI
+179 QAKADAQYKQYTI

-211 LSKRYSKN
+211 LSKRYAKN

-307 IFKILEFKDT
+307 IFEILERPSKSKTEQLSD
-317 DEDDSLDN
+317 
-325 FTWDENSEVDIKDL
+325 FTWDENSQIDIKDL
-339 VFNYTRD
+339 KFSYTGVG
-346 QSNADSSLD
+346 DSEVSLD
-355 IDQLKLSGY
+355 IDQLNLSGY
-364 TNIGVIGKSGSG
+364 QRIGVIGKSGSG
-376 KTTLIRALGGFL
+376 KTTLIRTIGGFIV
-388 TPDKG
+388 PDKAK
-393 VITVNG
+393 INLNN
-399 QSLKHFKQRAW
+399 QELDNFKQANW
-410 QDELTFLPQSPY
+410 QKKLTFLPQSPY
-422 LFAGTIAENI
+422 LFSGTLADNI
-432 AFYAPKATEDQIE
+432 AFYRPKASLDEIKK
-445 SAAQKAGLTDFV
+445 AANEAGLTAFIDTLA
-457 NSLSLGYQTI
+457 NGYQTL

-488 FLADDRHI
+488 FLADDRHV

-516 PMKELFK
+516 PMKKLFK

-543 VVMNNGQITE
+543 VVMDNGQIVE
-553 QGTPEELSNHNGA
+553 QGTPSDLSKHNGA
-566 YKQLISNMR
+566 FTKLIKNMR
-575 GDQNEL
+575 GDRL
-581 L
+581 

>member
-1 MIDKRLFS
+1 MIDKRLFR

-14 KLFIM
+14 KLLLM
-19 LAGLTLLQAFAILF
+19 LAGLTLLQAFVVLF
-33 QGKFLAEA
+33 QGKYLAEA

-53 IIQPMTFF
+53 IVMPMILF
-61 AVAFIIRH
+61 AVAFIFRH
-69 CFNWINNKIVENYA
+69 VFNLINTKIVESYA
-83 ENTSEEVR
+83 GKTSENIR
-91 SRLLDKVYTSGP
+91 SQLLDKVYNAGP
-103 AMISAEGTGSLVNSS
+103 EMISEEGTGNLVTSS

-123 LIENYFK
+123 LVENYFK

-143 PVLLV
+143 PVLLI
-148 YIYMQNLASG
+148 YIYTQNIASG

-170 FMIILGMAA
+170 FMIILGLAA
-179 QAKADAQYHQYTI
+179 QSKADSQYAQYTI

-211 LSKRYSKN
+211 LSKRYAKN

-288 RDFSSDYHAT
+288 RDFSNDYHAT
-298 LNGKNALNA
+298 LNGKNALNS
-307 IFKILEFKDT
+307 IFEILDRPIT
-317 DEDDSLDN
+317 DQADDLND
-325 FTWDENSEVDIKDL
+325 FTWDKNSTVEVNNLQFTYKGVGTDD
-339 VFNYTRD
+339 V
-346 QSNADSSLD
+346 SLD
-355 IDQLKLSGY
+355 IDHLKLSGY
-364 TNIGVIGKSGSG
+364 QRIGVIGKSGSG
-376 KTTLIRALGGFL
+376 KTTLIRAIGGFL
-388 TPDKG
+388 MPDHANIK
-393 VITVNG
+393 INQ
-399 QSLKHFKQRAW
+399 QSVANFKQANW
-410 QDELTFLPQSPY
+410 QKKLTFLPQSPY
-422 LFAGTIAENI
+422 LFAGSIAENI
-432 AFYAPKATEDQIE
+432 AFYRPKASLDDIKK
-445 SAAQKAGLTDFV
+445 AADAAGLQDFI
-457 NSLSLGYQTI
+457 NTLENGYETQ

-488 FLADDRHI
+488 FLADDRHV

-510 EYALKK
+510 EYALKQ
-516 PMKELFK
+516 PMEKLFQ

-543 VVMNNGQITE
+543 IVMANGQIAE
-553 QGTPEELSNHNGA
+553 QGTPDELSSHNGA
-566 YKQLISNMR
+566 YSKLIANMR
-575 GDQNEL
+575 GDQL
-581 L
+581 

>member
-1 MIDKRLFS
+1 
-9 LPGTK
+9 
-14 KLFIM
+14 M
-19 LAGLTLLQAFAILF
+19 LAGLTLLQAFVILF
-33 QGKFLAEA
+33 QGKYLAEA

-53 IIQPMTFF
+53 IIYPMILF
-61 AVAFIIRH
+61 AMAFVLRH
-69 CFNWINNKIVENYA
+69 LFNLLNTKIVEHYA
-83 ENTSEEVR
+83 SQTSEEIR
-91 SRLLDKVYTSGP
+91 SQLLDKIYNAGP
-103 AMISAEGTGSLVNSS
+103 EMISEEGTGNLVTSS

-123 LIENYFK
+123 LVENYFK

-148 YIYMQNLASG
+148 YIYMQNIASG
-158 ITLTVIVPLVIL
+158 ITLTIIVPLVIL
-170 FMIILGMAA
+170 FMIILGLAA
-179 QAKADAQYHQYTI
+179 QSKADAQYQQYTI

-211 LSKRYSKN
+211 LSKRYAKN

-288 RDFSSDYHAT
+288 RDFSNDYHAT
-298 LNGKNALNA
+298 LNGKNALNS
-307 IFKILEFKDT
+307 IFEILERPITKDT
-317 DEDDSLDN
+317 DALDD
-325 FTWDENSEVDIKDL
+325 FTWNENSTFSIKNLQFSYKGVGTSD
-339 VFNYTRD
+339 V
-346 QSNADSSLD
+346 SLD
-355 IDQLKLSGY
+355 IDQIKLSGY
-364 TNIGVIGKSGSG
+364 QKIGVIGKSGSG
-376 KTTLIRALGGFL
+376 KTTLIRTIGGFIV
-388 TPDKG
+388 PNQSE
-393 VITVNG
+393 ITINN
-399 QSLKHFKQRAW
+399 QSVENFKQLHW
-410 QDELTFLPQSPY
+410 QKQLTFLPQSPY
-422 LFAGTIAENI
+422 LFSGSIADNI
-432 AFYAPKATEDQIE
+432 AFYRPTAPLEDIKKAAV
-445 SAAQKAGLTDFV
+445 SAGLQDFIAT
-457 NSLSLGYQTI
+457 LDDGYQTQ

-488 FLADDRHI
+488 FLADDRRI

-516 PMKELFK
+516 PMEKLFK

-543 VVMNNGQITE
+543 IVMNNGQIAE
-553 QGTPEELSNHNGA
+553 QGTPQELANHNGA
-566 YKQLISNMR
+566 YSQLIANMR
-575 GDQNEL
+575 GDQL
-581 L
+581 

>member
-61 AVAFIIRH
+61 AVAFILRH

-103 AMISAEGTGSLVNSS
+103 AMISAEGTGSLVTSA

-170 FMIILGMAA
+170 FMIILGLAA

-211 LSKRYSKN
+211 LSKRYAKN

-298 LNGKNALNA
+298 LNGKNALSA

-317 DEDDSLDN
+317 DEEDTLDN
-325 FTWDENSEVDIKDL
+325 FTWDKNSEVNIKDL

-399 QSLKHFKQRAW
+399 KSLKHFKQRAW

-432 AFYAPKATEDQIE
+432 AFYAPESTEEQIE
-445 SAAQKAGLTDFV
+445 TAAKKAGLTDFV
-457 NSLSLGYQTI
+457 DSLSLGYQTI

-488 FLADDRHI
+488 FLANDRHI

-523 NHLVI
+523 DHLVI

-543 VVMNNGQITE
+543 IVMNNGQIAE
-553 QGTPEELSNHNGA
+553 QGTPDELSNHNGA

>member
-1 MIDKRLFS
+1 MIDKRLFR

-14 KLFIM
+14 KLLLM
-19 LAGLTLLQAFAILF
+19 LAGLTLLQAFVVLF
-33 QGKFLAEA
+33 QGKYLAEA
-41 LVNSWEQKSLQT
+41 LVNSWEQKPLQA
-53 IIQPMTFF
+53 IINPMLLF
-61 AVAFIIRH
+61 AASFVLRH
-69 CFNWINNKIVENYA
+69 LFNLINTKIVEKFA
-83 ENTSEEVR
+83 SKTSEDIR
-91 SRLLDKVYTSGP
+91 GRLLDKVYNAGP
-103 AMISAEGTGSLVNSS
+103 EMISEEGTGNLVTSS

-123 LIENYFK
+123 LVENYFK

-143 PVLLV
+143 PVLLI
-148 YIYMQNLASG
+148 YIYTQNIASG
-158 ITLTVIVPLVIL
+158 ITLTIIVPLVIL
-170 FMIILGMAA
+170 FMIILGLAA
-179 QAKADAQYHQYTI
+179 QAKADAQYKQYTI

-211 LSKRYSKN
+211 LSKRYAKN

-288 RDFSSDYHAT
+288 RDFSNDYHAT
-298 LNGKNALNA
+298 LNGKNALNS
-307 IFKILEFKDT
+307 IFEILERPDTKEANQLKD
-317 DEDDSLDN
+317 
-325 FTWDENSEVDIKDL
+325 FTWDKDSIVTINNL
-339 VFNYTRD
+339 QFTYQGVGD
-346 QSNADSSLD
+346 DAVSLD
-355 IDQLKLSGY
+355 IDDLKLQGY
-364 TNIGVIGKSGSG
+364 QKIGVIGKSGSG
-376 KTTLIRALGGFL
+376 KTTLIRTIGGFL
-388 TPDKG
+388 VPDKAD
-393 VITVNG
+393 IQIN
-399 QSLKHFKQRAW
+399 QQNIPNFKQENW
-410 QDELTFLPQSPY
+410 QKKLTFLPQSPY
-422 LFAGTIAENI
+422 LFAGSIAENI
-432 AFYAPKATEDQIE
+432 AFYRPKASLEEIKI
-445 SAAQKAGLTDFV
+445 AAKQAGLQDFIDTLTD
-457 NSLSLGYQTI
+457 GYQTK

-488 FLADDRHI
+488 FLADDRHV

-516 PMKELFK
+516 PMEKLFQ

-543 VVMNNGQITE
+543 IVMDNGTIVE
-553 QGTPEELSNHNGA
+553 QGTPEQLQSHNGA
-566 YKQLISNMR
+566 FTKLIKNMR
-575 GDQNEL
+575 GDQL
-581 L
+581 

>member
-1 MIDKRLFS
+1 MIDRRLFR

-14 KLFIM
+14 KLLLM
-19 LAGLTLLQAFAILF
+19 LAGLTFLQAFVILF
-33 QGKFLAEA
+33 QGKYLAEA
-41 LVNSWEQKSLQT
+41 LVNSWHMKPLQT
-53 IIQPMTFF
+53 IILPMILF
-61 AVAFIIRH
+61 AVAFVVRH
-69 CFNWINNKIVENYA
+69 LLNLLNTKIVENYA
-83 ENTSEEVR
+83 GNTSEEIR
-91 SRLLDKVYTSGP
+91 SMLLDKVYNSGP
-103 AMISAEGTGSLVNSS
+103 QMISERGTGNLVTAS

-130 LIFTKLMNMSIIP
+130 LIFTKMMNMMIIP

-158 ITLTVIVPLVIL
+158 ITLTIIVPLVII
-170 FMIILGMAA
+170 FMILLGYAA
-179 QAKADAQYHQYTI
+179 QSKADEQYEQYTI

-211 LSKRYSKN
+211 LSKRYVKN

-262 GLINNSFPLFPALV
+262 GLINGQTVLFPALV

-298 LNGKNALNA
+298 LDGKNALTN
-307 IFKILEFKDT
+307 IFSILERKDTKDT
-317 DEDDSLDN
+317 DKLDKLTWNEDSNLEVNNLQFNYDDEDKTADASLD
-325 FTWDENSEVDIKDL
+325 VDH
-339 VFNYTRD
+339 
-346 QSNADSSLD
+346 
-355 IDQLKLSGY
+355 LKLSGY
-364 TNIGVIGKSGSG
+364 DNIGVIGKSGSG
-376 KTTLIRALGGFL
+376 KSTLIRVIGGFL
-388 TPDKG
+388 TPDNESD
-393 VITVNG
+393 ISING
-399 QSLKHFKQRAW
+399 FKVPHFTQREW
-410 QDELTFLPQSPY
+410 QKELTFLPQSPY
-422 LFAGTIAENI
+422 LFSGTLAENI
-432 AFYAPKATEDQIE
+432 AFYRPEASQDEIE
-445 SAAQKAGLTDFV
+445 AAADKAGLKDFIDI
-457 NSLSLGYQTI
+457 LKDGYKTM

-481 RIMLARA
+481 RIMIARA

-516 PMKELFK
+516 PMEQLFK
-523 NHLVI
+523 DHLVI

-543 VVMNNGQITE
+543 IVMDDGEIVE
-553 QGTPEELSNHNGA
+553 QGTPGELGNHQGA
-566 YKQLISNMR
+566 YSDLIENMR
-575 GDQNEL
+575 GDQL
-581 L
+581 

>member
-1 MIDKRLFS
+1 MIDKRLFR

-14 KLFIM
+14 KLLLM
-19 LAGLTLLQAFAILF
+19 LAGLTLLQAFVVLF
-33 QGKFLAEA
+33 QGKYLAEA

-53 IIQPMTFF
+53 IIYPMILF
-61 AVAFIIRH
+61 ASAFILRH
-69 CFNWINNKIVENYA
+69 LFNLINTKIVENYA
-83 ENTSEEVR
+83 SKTSETIR
-91 SRLLDKVYTSGP
+91 SKLLDKIYDAGP
-103 AMISAEGTGSLVNSS
+103 EMISDEGTGNLVTAS

-123 LIENYFK
+123 LVENYFK

-143 PVLLV
+143 PVLLI
-148 YIYMQNLASG
+148 YIYTQNIASG
-158 ITLTVIVPLVIL
+158 ITLTIIVPLVIL
-170 FMIILGMAA
+170 FMIILGLAA
-179 QAKADAQYHQYTI
+179 QSKADAQYAQYTI

-211 LSKRYSKN
+211 LSKRYAKN

-288 RDFSSDYHAT
+288 RDFSNDYHAT
-298 LNGKNALNA
+298 LNGKNALNS
-307 IFKILEFKDT
+307 IFEILERPSAAKNETLKD
-317 DEDDSLDN
+317 
-325 FTWDENSEVDIKDL
+325 FAWDENSKIDINKLQFKYNGVNEDEV
-339 VFNYTRD
+339 
-346 QSNADSSLD
+346 SLD
-355 IDQLKLSGY
+355 ISKLKLTGY
-364 TNIGVIGKSGSG
+364 QKIGVIGKSGSG
-376 KTTLIRALGGFL
+376 KTTLIRTIGGFL
-388 TPDKG
+388 LPDQAD
-393 VITVNG
+393 ISING
-399 QSLKHFKQRAW
+399 QKVSNFKQQNW
-410 QDELTFLPQSPY
+410 QNKLTFLPQSPY
-422 LFAGTIAENI
+422 LFSGTILENI
-432 AFYAPKATEDQIE
+432 SFYRPNATLEQIKKAAE
-445 SAAQKAGLTDFV
+445 SAGLEDFI
-457 NSLSLGYQTI
+457 NSLSKGYETQ

-488 FLADDRHI
+488 FLADDRHV

-516 PMKELFK
+516 PMEKLFK

-543 VVMNNGQITE
+543 IVMNDGIIAE
-553 QGTPEELSNHNGA
+553 QGTPEELSEHNGA
-566 YKQLISNMR
+566 FSQLIKNMR
-575 GDQNEL
+575 GDQL
-581 L
+581 

>member
-1 MIDKRLFS
+1 
-9 LPGTK
+9 
-14 KLFIM
+14 M
-19 LAGLTLLQAFAILF
+19 LAGLTLLQAFVVLF
-33 QGKFLAEA
+33 QGKYLAEA

-53 IIQPMTFF
+53 IVMPMILF
-61 AVAFIIRH
+61 AVAFIFRH
-69 CFNWINNKIVENYA
+69 VFNLINTKIVESYA
-83 ENTSEEVR
+83 GKTSENIR
-91 SRLLDKVYTSGP
+91 SQLLDKVYNAGP
-103 AMISAEGTGSLVNSS
+103 EMISEEGTGNLVTSS

-123 LIENYFK
+123 LVENYFK

-143 PVLLV
+143 PVLLI
-148 YIYMQNLASG
+148 YIYTQNIASG

-170 FMIILGMAA
+170 FMIILGLAA
-179 QAKADAQYHQYTI
+179 QSKADSQYAQYTI

-211 LSKRYSKN
+211 LSKRYAKN

-288 RDFSSDYHAT
+288 RDFSNDYHAT
-298 LNGKNALNA
+298 LNGKNALNS
-307 IFKILEFKDT
+307 IFEILDRPTT
-317 DEDDSLDN
+317 DQADDLDD
-325 FTWDENSEVDIKDL
+325 FTWDKDSTVEVNNLQFTYKGVGTDD
-339 VFNYTRD
+339 V
-346 QSNADSSLD
+346 SLD
-355 IDQLKLSGY
+355 IDHLKLSGY
-364 TNIGVIGKSGSG
+364 QRIGVIGKSGSG
-376 KTTLIRALGGFL
+376 KTTLIRAIGGFL
-388 TPDKG
+388 MPDHADIK
-393 VITVNG
+393 INQ
-399 QSLKHFKQRAW
+399 QSVTNFKQANW
-410 QDELTFLPQSPY
+410 QKKLTFLPQSPY
-422 LFAGTIAENI
+422 LFAGSIAENI
-432 AFYAPKATEDQIE
+432 AFYRPKASPDDTKK
-445 SAAQKAGLTDFV
+445 AADAAGLQDFI
-457 NSLSLGYQTI
+457 NTLENGYETQ

-488 FLADDRHI
+488 FLADDRHV

-510 EYALKK
+510 EYALKQ
-516 PMKELFK
+516 PMEKLFQ

-543 VVMNNGQITE
+543 IVMDNGQIAE
-553 QGTPEELSNHNGA
+553 QGTPDELSSHNGA
-566 YKQLISNMR
+566 YSKLIANMR
-575 GDQNEL
+575 GDQL
-581 L
+581 

>member
-1 MIDKRLFS
+1 MIDKRLFR

-14 KLFIM
+14 KLLLM
-19 LAGLTLLQAFAILF
+19 LAGLTLLQAFVVLF
-33 QGKFLAEA
+33 QGKYLAEA
-41 LVNSWEQKSLQT
+41 LVNSWEQKPLQT
-53 IIQPMTFF
+53 IVNPTILFV
-61 AVAFIIRH
+61 VAFILRH
-69 CFNWINNKIVENYA
+69 LFNLINTKIVEKYA
-83 ENTSEEVR
+83 SNTSEEIR
-91 SRLLDKVYTSGP
+91 SQLLDKVYNAGP
-103 AMISAEGTGSLVNSS
+103 EMISEEGTGNLVTSS

-123 LIENYFK
+123 LVENYFK

-143 PVLLV
+143 PVLLI
-148 YIYMQNLASG
+148 YIYMQNIASG
-158 ITLTVIVPLVIL
+158 ITLTIIVPLVIL
-170 FMIILGMAA
+170 FMIILGLAA
-179 QAKADAQYHQYTI
+179 QAKADSQYKQYTI

-211 LSKRYSKN
+211 LSKRYAKN

-288 RDFSSDYHAT
+288 RDFSNDYHAT
-298 LNGKNALNA
+298 LNGKNALNS
-307 IFKILEFKDT
+307 IFEILERPTKAKD
-317 DEDDSLDN
+317 DELADFDWTESSQVEINDLQFSYN
-325 FTWDENSEVDIKDL
+325 GVGNNEV
-339 VFNYTRD
+339 
-346 QSNADSSLD
+346 SLD
-355 IDQLKLSGY
+355 IDKLKLAGY
-364 TNIGVIGKSGSG
+364 QKIGVIGKSGSG
-376 KTTLIRALGGFL
+376 KTTLIRAIGGFIL
-388 TPDKG
+388 PDSADIKINNQK
-393 VITVNG
+393 VAN
-399 QSLKHFKQRAW
+399 FKQANW
-410 QDELTFLPQSPY
+410 QKKLTFLPQSPY
-422 LFAGTIAENI
+422 LFAGSLAENI
-432 AFYAPKATEDQIE
+432 AFYKPESTEAEIEKAAE
-445 SAAQKAGLTDFV
+445 AAGLTEFIQTLAD
-457 NSLSLGYQTI
+457 GYKTQ

-516 PMKELFK
+516 PMEKLFQ

-543 VVMNNGQITE
+543 IVMDNGQIAE
-553 QGTPEELSNHNGA
+553 QGTPDELRNHNGA
-566 YKQLISNMR
+566 YSKLIENMR
-575 GDQNEL
+575 GDQL
-581 L
+581 

>member
-1 MIDKRLFS
+1 MIDKRLFR

-14 KLFIM
+14 QLFLM
-19 LAGLTLLQAFAILF
+19 LAGLTLLQAFVVLF
-33 QGKFLAEA
+33 QGKYLAEA
-41 LVNSWEQKSLQT
+41 LVNSWEQKPLQT
-53 IIQPMTFF
+53 IIYPMVFF
-61 AVAFIIRH
+61 AIAFVLRH
-69 CFNWINNKIVENYA
+69 LFNWLNTKIVENYA
-83 ENTSEEVR
+83 SKTSENIR
-91 SRLLDKVYTSGP
+91 SQLLEKVYAAGP
-103 AMISAEGTGSLVNSS
+103 EMISEEGTGNLVTSS

-148 YIYMQNLASG
+148 YIYMQNVASG

-170 FMIILGMAA
+170 FMIILGLAA
-179 QAKADAQYHQYTI
+179 QSKADAQYKQYTI

-211 LSKRYSKN
+211 LSKRYAKN

-288 RDFSSDYHAT
+288 RDFSNDYHAT

-307 IFKILEFKDT
+307 IFEILDRPSVAKDDTLT
-317 DEDDSLDN
+317 DFSWNQDSKVDVKNLQ
-325 FTWDENSEVDIKDL
+325 FTYQGSGEQAV
-339 VFNYTRD
+339 
-346 QSNADSSLD
+346 SLD
-355 IDQLKLSGY
+355 IDSLKLAGY
-364 TNIGVIGKSGSG
+364 QRVGVIGKSGSG
-376 KTTLIRALGGFL
+376 KTTLIRTLGGFL
-388 TPDKG
+388 VPDKAD
-393 VITVNG
+393 IKIND
-399 QSLKHFKQRAW
+399 QSIPNFKQTNW
-410 QDELTFLPQSPY
+410 QKKLTFLPQSPY
-422 LFAGTIAENI
+422 LFAGSIAENI
-432 AFYAPKATEDQIE
+432 AFYRPKASMDEIKK
-445 SAAQKAGLTDFV
+445 AAHAAGLDDFL
-457 NSLSLGYQTI
+457 NTLSSGYDTQ

-488 FLADDRHI
+488 FLADDRHV

-516 PMKELFK
+516 PMERLFQ

-543 VVMNNGQITE
+543 IVMDNGQIAE
-553 QGTPEELSNHNGA
+553 QGTPEELGRHNGA
-566 YKQLISNMR
+566 YSQLINNMR
-575 GDQNEL
+575 GDQL
-581 L
+581 

>member
-1 MIDKRLFS
+1 MIDKRLFR

-14 KLFIM
+14 KLLIM
-19 LAGLTLLQAFAILF
+19 LAGLTLLQAFVVLF
-33 QGKFLAEA
+33 QGKYLAEA

-53 IIQPMTFF
+53 IIYPMVLF
-61 AVAFIIRH
+61 AVAFLLRH
-69 CFNWINNKIVENYA
+69 FFNLINTKIVENYA
-83 ENTSEEVR
+83 SKTSENIR
-91 SRLLDKVYTSGP
+91 SQLLDKVYNAGP
-103 AMISAEGTGSLVNSS
+103 EMISEEGTGSLVTSS

-123 LIENYFK
+123 LVENYFK

-148 YIYMQNLASG
+148 YIYFQNIASG
-158 ITLTVIVPLVIL
+158 ITLTIIVPLVIL
-170 FMIILGMAA
+170 FMIILGLAA
-179 QAKADAQYHQYTI
+179 QSKADAQYKQYTI

-211 LSKRYSKN
+211 LSKRYAKN

-288 RDFSSDYHAT
+288 RDFSNDYHAT
-298 LNGKNALNA
+298 LNGKNALNS
-307 IFKILEFKDT
+307 IFEILDRPSTAKDDT
-317 DEDDSLDN
+317 LVDFEWDEDSQVDVKNLQFTYKGVGDNEVSLN
-325 FTWDENSEVDIKDL
+325 
-339 VFNYTRD
+339 
-346 QSNADSSLD
+346 
-355 IDQLKLSGY
+355 IDQLKLAGY
-364 TNIGVIGKSGSG
+364 QKIGVIGKSGSG
-376 KTTLIRALGGFL
+376 KTTLIRAIGGFL
-388 TPDKG
+388 MPDQADIK
-393 VITVNG
+393 INQQTVAN
-399 QSLKHFKQRAW
+399 FKQANW
-410 QDELTFLPQSPY
+410 QNKLTFLPQSPY
-422 LFAGTIAENI
+422 LFAGSIAQNI
-432 AFYAPKATEDQIE
+432 AFYRPDASMNEIKK
-445 SAAQKAGLTDFV
+445 AAQAAGLQDFIDI
-457 NSLSLGYQTI
+457 LSSGYDTQ

-488 FLADDRHI
+488 FLANDRHV

-516 PMKELFK
+516 PMEKLFQ

-543 VVMNNGQITE
+543 IVMDNGEIVE
-553 QGTPEELSNHNGA
+553 QGTPVKLSSHNGA
-566 YKQLISNMR
+566 YSKLIKNMR
-575 GDQNEL
+575 GDQL
-581 L
+581 